1 MRPIAINLAQ
11 FHEMGINN
19 LWWGKG
25 FTDWTKVKRAT
36 PLYPGHQQPKVPL
49 DKNYYDMTQRE
60 TILRQTQLMERSGI
74 YGMAYYH
81 YWYGNQPLMHKAI
94 DNLLHWTD
102 IPQRF
107 MLYWSNC
114 DWYHSEATNYQRE
127 IMLRQEYGDYE
138 DWITHI
144 RYLIPFFQDPRYILV
159 DGKPVLCIY
168 RPGELP
174 DHKRMMA
181 CFREECK
188 KAGLPG
194 LYIVETIFN
203 YAEDPHFDCSDA
215 VLYREPNCCKKFVPK
230 ETVFGNSEDPA
241 FASPLIPKQLP
252 VYQYEDMVSTSLA
265 KQASITTAK
274 KHYHSAFTGWD
285 NTPRHGY
292 KGYVV
297 DNCTPEIFKEYMTGL
312 AALAEED
319 SDFVFINAWNE
330 WAEGMYLEPCET
342 HKYGYLDA
350 VRAVMDGDTTSQV
363 KGKPNYRDQL
373 IEKLSQTPNI
383 LLYGAGIYGIEVL
396 NFIRKNLCNGTDA
409 VSAFI
414 DDTPN
419 KIGTTVN
426 DIQVMRPDIGL
437 AAFPDSLILLC
448 CDERGHSTMTDKLLS
463 MGIPKEQ
470 ILVPEIAF
478 LDFDEDPHFIRTFE
492 NEIRCIGEM
501 VSDGL
506 SKKVLHNVMKYRMT
520 HDSRLLDA
528 ISENDCCRY
537 FDKDLLNGAGKG
549 SYLDCGSYRGDSLE
563 GYLQYCGTEIGN
575 IICCEPDIENYK
587 HLCNFV
593 DTLGIG
599 DIRLVNK
606 GVWHT
611 AGVFPFAATGDKS
624 GSIMD
629 TGTQSI
635 EVDTVDHLI
644 GDGALDFLKIEVNG
658 AEYEVLLGACQVIRR
673 ETPVIAVSVY
683 HNRED
688 ILRIPLLL
696 KALFPQYRLY
706 LRYYGAKTLTDIVCY
721 AIPCKEKDQWI

>member
-11 FHEMGINN
+11 FHEMEINN

-36 PLYPGHQQPKVPL
+36 PLYAGHQQPKVPL
-49 DKNYYDMTQRE
+49 NSNYYNMTERE
-60 TILRQTQLMERSGI
+60 TILRQTQLMERAGI

-81 YWYGNQPLMHKAI
+81 YWYGNQPLMHEAI
-94 DNLLHWTD
+94 ENLLRWPD

-114 DWYHSEATNYQRE
+114 DWYYSDATNYQRE
-127 IMLRQEYGDYE
+127 IILRQEYGDYE
-138 DWITHI
+138 DWVTHI
-144 RYLIPFFQDPRYILV
+144 RYLIPFFQDPRYIRV

-168 RPGELP
+168 RSGELP

-203 YAEDPHFDCSDA
+203 YAENSHFDCSDA
-215 VLYREPNCCKKFVPK
+215 VLYREPNCCKKFTQK
-230 ETVFGNSEDPA
+230 ETVLGNSEDPA
-241 FASPLIPKQLP
+241 FASPIIPKRLQ
-252 VYQYEDMVSTSLA
+252 VYQYADMVSTSLT
-265 KQASITTAK
+265 KQASITTEK

-297 DNCTPEIFKEYMTGL
+297 DNCTPELFKEYMAGL
-312 AALAEED
+312 AALTEED

-342 HKYGYLDA
+342 HKYEYLDA
-350 VRAVMDGDTTSQV
+350 VRAVMDDDTPSRPKEKQ
-363 KGKPNYRDQL
+363 NYREQL
-373 IEKLSQTPNI
+373 VDKLTQYSHI
-383 LLYGAGIYGIEVL
+383 LLYGAGIYGNEAL
-396 NFIRKNLCNGTDA
+396 NFIRKNLRNGTEA

-426 DIQVMRPDIGL
+426 NIPVLRPDLGL
-437 AAFPDSLILLC
+437 TAFPDSLILLC
-448 CDERGHSTMTDKLLS
+448 CDERSHSTMTDKLLAL
-463 MGIPKEQ
+463 GIPKER

-478 LDFDEDPHFIRTFE
+478 LDFDGDPQFLRTFE
-492 NEIRCIGEM
+492 NEIRCVGEM
-501 VSDGL
+501 VSDEL
-506 SKKVLHNVMKYRMT
+506 SKRVLHNVLQYRLT
-520 HDSRLLDA
+520 HDGRLLDT
-528 ISENDCCRY
+528 ISENVSRRY
-537 FDKDLLNGAGKG
+537 FDKDLLSGVGKG
-549 SYLDCGSYRGDSLE
+549 AYLDCGSYRGDSLE
-563 GYLQYCGTEIGN
+563 GYLQYCGAEIGN
-575 IICCEPDIENYK
+575 VTCCEPDIDNFK
-587 HLCNFV
+587 HLRAYV
-593 DTLGIG
+593 ETLGIP
-599 DIRLVNK
+599 DIQLVNK

-611 AGVFPFAATGDKS
+611 AGVLHFAATGDKS
-624 GSIMD
+624 SSIASE
-629 TGTQSI
+629 GTQSI
-635 EVDTVDHLI
+635 AVDTVDHLV
-644 GDGALDFLKIEVNG
+644 GNGSLDFLKIEVNG
-658 AEYEVLLGACQVIRR
+658 AEYEALLGACQVIRR
-673 ETPVIAVSVY
+673 ETPVVAVSVY

-696 KALFPQYRLY
+696 KALSPQYHLY
-706 LRYYGAKTLTDIVCY
+706 LRYYGVKTLTDIVCY
-721 AIPCKEKDQWI
+721 AIPSKKKER